1 MTATTPAIV
10 LSDRAGTPASGA
22 RLLAHQARFE
32 LKAVLRNPLYL
43 GFTLAMPL
51 TMLATFSL
59 LLGQETIEVLAL
71 AYKAFLVPNVVVLGL
86 LSSCF
91 ASLGILLAI
100 RRGTGELKRVR
111 GTPVPPWVVLAA
123 PALTAALL
131 GCCAAVLV
139 VATGRWV
146 FGVELPVLGP
156 FLVLL
161 LVAPPCLAALGIA
174 IATFVQRPE
183 NGPAV
188 TNMVMWPVTFVSG
201 TFTWV
206 EPGTWLHRA
215 SQVLPVR
222 HLNDAALAA
231 FPAGGGTV
239 RVSSLL
245 ALVAWGAGGAVVAV
259 RRFGWDPPRQG

>member
-1 MTATTPAIV
+1 MTATTPSLVVHARTG
-10 LSDRAGTPASGA
+10 SPASGA
-22 RLLAHQARFE
+22 RMLAHQARFE
-32 LKAVLRNPLYL
+32 LRAALRNRVYL

-51 TMLATFSL
+51 IMLVTFSV
-59 LLGQETIEVLAL
+59 LLGQETIEALAL
-71 AYKAFLVPNVVVLGL
+71 AYQAFLVPNVVVLGL

-123 PALTAALL
+123 PALNAALV
-131 GCCAAVLV
+131 GCCSAVLV

-146 FGVELPVLGP
+146 FGVDLPAIGP

-161 LVAPPCLAALGIA
+161 LVAPPCLAAMGIA

-188 TNMVMWPVTFVSG
+188 TNIVMWPVTFVSG
-201 TFTWV
+201 TFTFV
-206 EPGTWLHRA
+206 EPGTWLHRL
-215 SQVLPVR
+215 SQALPVR
-222 HLNDAALAA
+222 HLNDAALAT

-239 RVSSLL
+239 RVSSLVV
-245 ALVAWGAGGAVVAV
+245 LVAWGLVGAVVAV
-259 RRFGWDPPRQG
+259 RRFGWDPPRQS